1 VDRLARTSSHSSTP
15 ISQASPSRRVHDSS
29 ALSVQ
34 QRRSLLAARKR
45 QSAGNWDML
54 GSSLYQEV
62 KVKHRV
68 RRDAEHLTLSR
79 IALVSAMFACAG
91 AACAIAQ
98 NELLMAGFMPGEKII
113 DAFKIANS
121 ACSMLSAF
129 TVFALYSK
137 HISFVRLQLH
147 LETGEQDSDASFSAD
162 LRQVSEQPLF
172 WLELLLCLIH
182 LPPYCT
188 FELSTKQMDN
198 VIVYR
203 AEGVFAVVNTLRVYL
218 LARVFKHA
226 SLSRF
231 KRLHQATPP
240 SRNPL
245 LPNDRREDDS
255 VLREPFTMPSVSRKP
270 PMTHLV
276 ACATQVASATSTELG
291 YGFAIKRAFVGR
303 KESHEPAS
311 GCGDH
316 SSLHCIC

>member
-1 VDRLARTSSHSSTP
+1 
-15 ISQASPSRRVHDSS
+15 
-29 ALSVQ
+29 
-34 QRRSLLAARKR
+34 
-45 QSAGNWDML
+45 ML

-172 WLELLLCLIH
+172 WLELLGEINHCGF
-182 LPPYCT
+182 CT
-188 FELSTKQMDN
+188 SKQRHN
-198 VIVYR
+198 
-203 AEGVFAVVNTLRVYL
+203 
-218 LARVFKHA
+218 
-226 SLSRF
+226 
-231 KRLHQATPP
+231 
-240 SRNPL
+240 
-245 LPNDRREDDS
+245 
-255 VLREPFTMPSVSRKP
+255 
-270 PMTHLV
+270 
-276 ACATQVASATSTELG
+276 
-291 YGFAIKRAFVGR
+291 
-303 KESHEPAS
+303 
-311 GCGDH
+311 
-316 SSLHCIC
+316 HCIVRRVRDCFHRIYD